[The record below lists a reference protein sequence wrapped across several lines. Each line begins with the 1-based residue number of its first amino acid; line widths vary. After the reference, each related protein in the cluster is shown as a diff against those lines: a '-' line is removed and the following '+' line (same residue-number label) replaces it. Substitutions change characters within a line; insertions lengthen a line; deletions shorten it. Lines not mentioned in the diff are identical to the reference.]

1 MLASIL
7 RSLASGEV
15 SDIFGRFRR
24 AAIIYVLAVL
34 AVACG
39 VGFLIAACF
48 MLAARRF
55 GPIEAATGFGI
66 GFVVIAILLVA
77 IHAAV
82 RARGRARRR
91 RKARTAEFSSML
103 GAAALAALPSL
114 FRSRLGILEVLAPF
128 AAIAAYQV
136 YKENRPR
143 KPRHPAD
150 LEDEGWP

>member
-1 MLASIL
+1 MLASII

-91 RKARTAEFSSML
+91 KARTAEFSSML

-150 LEDEGWP
+150 LEDEDRP

>member
-1 MLASIL
+1 MLASII

-15 SDIFGRFRR
+15 SDIFGRLRR
-24 AAIIYVLAVL
+24 AAIVYALAAL

-66 GFVVIAILLVA
+66 GFVVIAILLVV
-77 IHAAV
+77 IHAV
-82 RARGRARRR
+82 VQARGKARRK
-91 RKARTAEFSSML
+91 RKARKAELSGML

-114 FRSRLGILEVLAPF
+114 LRSRLGILEVLAPF
-128 AAIAAYQV
+128 AAIAAYEV

-143 KPRHPAD
+143 KQRRPENPQD
-150 LEDEGWP
+150 ED